1 MTIVKEITS
10 ILNNDKLSFS
20 EKLSAL
26 RDVRDHRRGNNKMT
40 VLIILDILHEYYL
53 PINNEKFDEGKRL
66 FKDANDVIYS
76 NIKSIGEADPVRYF
90 FHFI

>member
-26 RDVRDHRRGNNKMT
+26 R
-40 VLIILDILHEYYL
+40 E
-53 PINNEKFDEGKRL
+53 
-66 FKDANDVIYS
+66 VIT
-76 NIKSIGEADPVRYF
+76 K
-90 FHFI
+90 

>member
-76 NIKSIGEADPVRYF
+76 NIKNIAKK
-90 FHFI
+90 I